1 MYRKAE
7 TSPMKLVTALVA
19 CTSAGRALGAP
30 GECVIEHG
38 FDYVGND
45 LFGVAS
51 IDASDCCRQCQTY
64 ATAGCRAYSW
74 TPHQGGTCWLK
85 RGRGSVAVDADAKSG
100 TIASFRFADT
110 CVLEH
115 GVDYEGRDLTSVQAN
130 DAAACCGI
138 CEQFPGCRAFT
149 FTSFNGGTCWLK
161 SGKGN
166 MLVDSDAT
174 SAQVY
179 VEEPTC
185 GLEYD
190 IDYVGNDIGSAR
202 AAEPKQCCALC
213 EGFGGCRAFTWSDY
227 QGGTCW
233 FKNRKDAVNWELGVE
248 SGQVF
253 SNPAAPSC
261 TLELHV
267 EYMGENIGSI
277 PNQTPY
283 GCCSACMKTV
293 GCGAFSW
300 NEDVGV
306 CYLKSTKGEAQESAR
321 FFSSVV

>member
-1 MYRKAE
+1 MQFF
-7 TSPMKLVTALVA
+7 TALVLSLSTIA
-19 CTSAGRALGAP
+19 TSALGALE
-30 GECVIEHG
+30 ECVIEDG

-51 IDASDCCRQCQTY
+51 VDASDCCHQCQKH
-64 ATAGCRAYSW
+64 ADAGCRAYSW
-74 TPHQGGTCWLK
+74 TDYQGGTCWLK
-85 RGRGSVAVDADAKSG
+85 RGRGSVAVDVNVKSG
-100 TIASFRFADT
+100 TISSFRFTNT

-115 GVDYEGRDLTSVQAN
+115 GIDYEGRDLADVKAS
-130 DAAACCGI
+130 DAGDCCSI

-149 FTSFNGGTCWLK
+149 FTTYNGGTCWLK

-166 MLVDSDAT
+166 MVVDPTVIS
-174 SAQVY
+174 SSPYIEQ
-179 VEEPTC
+179 PTC
-185 GLEYD
+185 GLEFD
-190 IDYVGNDIGSAR
+190 IDYVGNNIGSAR
-202 AAEPKQCCALC
+202 AAEAKQCCSLC
-213 EGFGGCRAFTWSDY
+213 EAFGGCRAFTWSDY

-233 FKNRKDAVNWELGVE
+233 FKNRKDAVSWELGAQ

-261 TLELHV
+261 ALEFYV
-267 EYMGENIGSI
+267 EYTGKDIGNVSSDS
-277 PNQTPY
+277 PY

-300 NEDVGV
+300 SDAGGGV
-306 CYLKSTKGEAQESAR
+306 CYLKSTRGNVQDSDN